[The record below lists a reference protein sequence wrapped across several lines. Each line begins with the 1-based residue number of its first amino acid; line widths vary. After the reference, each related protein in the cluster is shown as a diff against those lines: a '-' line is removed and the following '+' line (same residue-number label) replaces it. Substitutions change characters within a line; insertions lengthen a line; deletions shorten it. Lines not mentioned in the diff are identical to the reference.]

1 MSSSSTVDIPPPL
14 LKRLEAF
21 RMAKRSASS
30 AAVVIKIDKAKL
42 TMDVEEEYENIGLE
56 ELEEGECERQ

>member
-14 LKRLEAF
+14 LSRLEAF
-21 RMAKRSASS
+21 RMAKRSAAS

-42 TMDVEEEYENIGLE
+42 TMDIEEEFDDIGLE
-56 ELEEGECERQ
+56 ELEDGE